1 MQSHNNLATLLCTC
15 IMVLAGCIFA
25 LALAGCGGTN
35 KKAGCVVDDDCPA
48 GDVCVVG
55 ECRPLTG
62 ADLSGVA
69 DDMGPTVDLTTPIPD
84 GWNPDALAAS
94 CTFNGDGTI
103 TRSEESFT
111 VGLGALFAVNSAGS
125 TVPVNNVQQN
135 GVWDFSA
142 AVSGEAK
149 QFDQLVD
156 PSGQWWAADF
166 TGATYG
172 ERIDDGQ
179 QAYGVFRVSGDKLEM
194 MGVVSQQSGVNQTEL
209 KYATPIVAL
218 QFPLSVGTTWTSES
232 DVSGTADGVLFYAHE
247 KYVFSVD
254 QRGTTRVPAASFDTL
269 RLKMSY
275 TQTYGALVTTR
286 ITYLHLAEC
295 YGAVARVRSQDNET
309 SADFT
314 QAAEY
319 RRLANP

>member
-1 MQSHNNLATLLCTC
+1 MQLHNNRLPLLCAC
-15 IMVLAGCIFA
+15 IMALAGCAFA
-25 LALAGCGGTN
+25 LALAGCGGD
-35 KKAGCVVDDDCPA
+35 KSGCRVDDDCAA
-48 GDVCVVG
+48 GNVCVVG
-55 ECRPLTG
+55 QCRPLAG
-62 ADLSGVA
+62 ADLSGAAGDLGSGA
-69 DDMGPTVDLTTPIPD
+69 DFATPIPD
-84 GWNPDALAAS
+84 GWNPDALTAT

-103 TRSEESFT
+103 TRAEEPFT
-111 VGLGALFAVNSAGS
+111 VGLGALFAVNAPNT
-125 TVPVNNVQQN
+125 TVPVDNVPHN
-135 GVWDFSA
+135 GIWDFSA
-142 AVSGEAK
+142 AVSSEAK

-166 TGATYG
+166 PTATYG

-179 QAYGVFRVSGDKLEM
+179 QAFGVFRVSADKLEM
-194 MGVVSQQSGVNQTEL
+194 LGVVSDQGGVSQTKL
-209 KYATPIVAL
+209 TYATPIVVL
-218 QFPLSVGTTWTSES
+218 QFPMSVGTTWTSES
-232 DVSGTADGVLFYAHE
+232 DVSGTASGFAFFAHE
-247 KYVFSVD
+247 KYIFAVG
-254 QRGTTRVPAASFDTL
+254 QRGTTKVPAASFDTL

-295 YGAVARVRSQDNET
+295 YGSVARVRSQDNET

>member
-1 MQSHNNLATLLCTC
+1 MQVQDNRVSLLCAC
-15 IMVLAGCIFA
+15 IMALAGCAFA
-25 LALAGCGGTN
+25 LVLAGCGGD
-35 KKAGCVVDDDCPA
+35 KSGGCRVDDDCPV
-48 GDVCVVG
+48 GDACVIG
-55 ECRPLTG
+55 ECRPLAG
-62 ADLSGVA
+62 ADLSGLV
-69 DDMGPTVDLTTPIPD
+69 VDLGAGGDLATPIPD

-103 TRSEESFT
+103 TRSEESFM
-111 VGLGALFAVNSAGS
+111 VGLGALFAVNAPGT
-125 TVPVNNVQQN
+125 TVPVNNVAQN

-142 AVSGEAK
+142 PVSGEAK

-166 TGATYG
+166 PTATYA

-179 QAYGVFRVSGDKLEM
+179 QAYGIFRVGADKLEM
-194 MGVVSQQSGVNQTEL
+194 LGVVSDQNTYNRTEL
-209 KYATPIVAL
+209 TYATPIVVL
-218 QFPLSVGTTWTSES
+218 QFPLSVGTMWTSES
-232 DVSGTADGVLFYAHE
+232 DVSGTASGVAFFAHE
-247 KYVFSVD
+247 SYVFSVG
-254 QRGTTRVPAASFDTL
+254 QRGTTKVPAASFDTL
-269 RLKMSY
+269 RIKMSY

-286 ITYLHLAEC
+286 ITYLHMAEC

-309 SADFT
+309 AADFT

>member
-1 MQSHNNLATLLCTC
+1 MRLHNNLVPLLCAG
-15 IMVLAGCIFA
+15 IMAVAVGLFALVLAGCSGDKS
-25 LALAGCGGTN
+25 GCR
-35 KKAGCVVDDDCPA
+35 VDDDCA
-48 GDVCVVG
+48 VG
-55 ECRPLTG
+55 EACVIGQCRALSG
-62 ADLSGVA
+62 ADLSGAVA
-69 DDMGPTVDLTTPIPD
+69 DLGAPGDLATPIPD

-94 CTFNGDGTI
+94 CSFNSDGTI
-103 TRSEESFT
+103 TRAEESFM
-111 VGLGALFAVNSAGS
+111 VGLGALFAVNAAGT
-125 TVPVNNVQQN
+125 TVPVDNVAHN

-142 AVSGEAK
+142 PVSSEAK

-166 TGATYG
+166 PTATYG

-194 MGVVSQQSGVNQTEL
+194 LGVVSDQGGFNRTEL
-209 KYATPIVAL
+209 TYSTPIVVL
-218 QFPLSVGTTWTSES
+218 QFPLSVSATWTSES
-232 DVSGTADGVLFYAHE
+232 DVTGLASGVGFVAHE
-247 KYVFSVD
+247 KYVFAVG
-254 QRGTTRVPAASFDTL
+254 QRGMTKVPAATFDTL

-295 YGAVARVRSQDNET
+295 YGAVARVRSKDNET

>member
-1 MQSHNNLATLLCTC
+1 MRMHNNLVTLLCAC
-15 IMVLAGCIFA
+15 IMALAGCAFA
-25 LALAGCGGTN
+25 VALAGCGGN
-35 KKAGCVVDDDCPA
+35 KSGCVVDDDCA
-48 GDVCVVG
+48 SGQVCVVG
-55 ECRPLTG
+55 ACRPLSG
-62 ADLSGVA
+62 ADLSGAVA
-69 DDMGPTVDLTTPIPD
+69 DLGAAADLATPIPD

-103 TRSEESFT
+103 TRSEESFI
-111 VGLGALFAVNSAGS
+111 VGLGALFAVNAPGT
-125 TVPVNNVQQN
+125 TVPVDNVAH
-135 GVWDFSA
+135 GGIWDFSA
-142 AVSGEAK
+142 PVSSEAK

-166 TGATYG
+166 PTATYG

-179 QAYGVFRVSGDKLEM
+179 QAYGVFRVGGSKLEM
-194 MGVVSQQSGVNQTEL
+194 LGVVSDQGGITRTEL
-209 KYATPIVAL
+209 TYATPIVVL
-218 QFPLSVGTTWTSES
+218 QFPLSVGTTWTAES
-232 DVSGTADGVLFYAHE
+232 DVSGLASGVGFLAHE
-247 KYVFSVD
+247 KYVFSVGE
-254 QRGTTRVPAASFDTL
+254 RGMTKVPAASFDTL

-286 ITYLHLAEC
+286 ISYLHLAEC

>member
-1 MQSHNNLATLLCTC
+1 MRLHNHLVSLLCAC
-15 IMVLAGCIFA
+15 IMALAAGMFA
-25 LALAGCGGTN
+25 LALGGCGGDRS
-35 KKAGCVVDDDCPA
+35 GCRIDEDCAA
-48 GDVCVVG
+48 GDACVG
-55 ECRPLTG
+55 GQCRPLAG
-62 ADLSGVA
+62 ADLSAAMSDLGAAA
-69 DDMGPTVDLTTPIPD
+69 DLATPIPD

-103 TRSEESFT
+103 TRAEESFM
-111 VGLGALFAVNSAGS
+111 VGLGALFAVNGAGT
-125 TVPVNNVQQN
+125 TVPVDNVEHN

-166 TGATYG
+166 PTATYG

-179 QAYGVFRVSGDKLEM
+179 QAYGVFRVGGDKLEM
-194 MGVVSQQSGVNQTEL
+194 LGVVSDQGGFNRTEL
-209 KYATPIVAL
+209 TYATPIVVL
-218 QFPLSVGTTWTSES
+218 QFPLSVGATWTSES
-232 DVSGTADGVLFYAHE
+232 DVTGLAGGVGFAAHE
-247 KYVFSVD
+247 QYVFAVG
-254 QRGTTRVPAASFDTL
+254 QRGTTKVPAASFDTL

-295 YGAVARVRSQDNET
+295 YGAVARVRSKDNET